1 VAAERG
7 HRVVVFEKA
16 RRLGGQVN
24 LIIKTPKRQSFEDII
39 LYFERQLAKLKVD
52 VRTGV
57 EARAPELLAESP
69 DVVIVATGSTPWRP
83 PIPGADGP
91 RVMTAR
97 AVLTGSA
104 AVGDRVVVVDTQGRT
119 EGCTIAEYLADL
131 GKRVEIVTG
140 LPYVGRDITPVVWH
154 HMIERLLTKGVR
166 LTPFTGV
173 SAILDHGL
181 AVYNVVT
188 REPSRLEGVDTVV
201 FAAGGQAEDR
211 LYHQLEGRVPELR
224 LIGDGFEPRDIEMA
238 VVDGHR
244 AGVEV

>member
-1 VAAERG
+1 
-7 HRVVVFEKA
+7 
-16 RRLGGQVN
+16 VN
-24 LIIKTPKRQSFEDII
+24 LIIKTPKRESFEEII
-39 LYFERQLAKLKVD
+39 LFFERQLSKLKVD
-52 VRTGV
+52 LRTGV
-57 EARAPELLAESP
+57 EADVAGVLAATP

-83 PIPGADGP
+83 AVPGAD
-91 RVMTAR
+91 RLQVVSAR
-97 AVLTGSA
+97 EVLAGSA
-104 AVGDRVVVVDTQGRT
+104 SVGDRVVVVDTQGRT
-119 EGCTIAEYLADL
+119 EGCTTAEYLADL

-154 HMIERLLTKGVR
+154 HLLERLLTKRVR

-173 SAILDHGL
+173 SEILDHGL

-188 REPSRLEGVDTVV
+188 QEPSRLDGVDTVV
-201 FAAGGQAEDR
+201 FAAGGQADDR
-211 LYHQLEGRVPELR
+211 LYHQLEGRVAELR